1 MTRVNLIES
10 RGTSFDFSSKFRE
23 SNFPG
28 ERIYASKI
36 FGKRSISSM
45 GSVDKSVDN
54 FIGYFLLFSSAG
66 LKIVAGD
73 RIPRNYY
80 NFEQGVGH
88 FYGHLS
94 NMVVEFQQI
103 YQPYM
108 ILMVSCWPMRNIID
122 IILSYLAHFPF
133 NSLSLQIFKIRKITF
148 LSPLNPPDI

>member
-80 NFEQGVGH
+80 NFEQGGLAT
-88 FYGHLS
+88 FTAICRIWWS
-94 NMVVEFQQI
+94 NSSKYTSRI
-103 YQPYM
+103 
-108 ILMVSCWPMRNIID
+108 
-122 IILSYLAHFPF
+122 
-133 NSLSLQIFKIRKITF
+133 
-148 LSPLNPPDI
+148 